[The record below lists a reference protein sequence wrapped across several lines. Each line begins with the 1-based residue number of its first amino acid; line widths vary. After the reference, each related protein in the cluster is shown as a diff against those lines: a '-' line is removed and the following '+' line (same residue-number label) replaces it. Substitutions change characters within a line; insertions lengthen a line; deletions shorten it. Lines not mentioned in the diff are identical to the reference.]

1 MADRTSMSVIPVA
14 KSTVTEI
21 EVIAIASDVKVAV
34 AQEIASEDDEGVDL
48 AIASDHAVLEVVLV
62 QAAAATVQDHVIAKG
77 QKGRDQKIVIEADEI
92 GIEARMQIRMNGVKL
107 GLRTNLRTEM
117 ITMVKMTTLMA
128 MDTMLKSRLSR
139 KIVSL
144 LAPMKTAV
152 VINKQ
157 IICFSSSTLFTV
169 FENPRKNLIQ
179 RPVTFKIILK
189 KIQMMIIM
197 KRSFQDQLAFSLF
210 SI

>member
-144 LAPMKTAV
+144 LATPMKTEEEMATGIELKTFSFFLM
-152 VINKQ
+152 INKQ
-157 IICFSSSTLFTV
+157 IICFSSSTLH
-169 FENPRKNLIQ
+169 L
-179 RPVTFKIILK
+179 
-189 KIQMMIIM
+189 
-197 KRSFQDQLAFSLF
+197 RSV
-210 SI
+210 